1 MHPLIM
7 KGFANNIF
15 FIAAAYTSCAIDVHV
30 LRPLLNKTI
39 WLFAIV
45 EAVKYLIK

>member
-7 KGFANNIF
+7 KVFTSNIF

-39 WLFAIV
+39 WLFAVV
-45 EAVKYLIK
+45 EALKCLIK